1 MNTKRTIPPIV
12 ALLPFLLFIG
22 AVFLV
27 VKWIFSGKK
36 NTETMPETT
45 PASAETE
52 SRRKE
57 AETSA
62 FRHIPAEIP
71 VKPTIVSIHGLAL
84 IFWTEIS
91 GGYSWQLILSKS
103 TGD

>member
-36 NTETMPETT
+36 NTETIPETT
-45 PASAETE
+45 PVSTETE

-57 AETSA
+57 TETPA
-62 FRHIPAEIP
+62 FRHSPAEILA
-71 VKPTIVSIHGLAL
+71 KPSNAL
-84 IFWTEIS
+84 HYFRAARRFFR
-91 GGYSWQLILSKS
+91 LLFRL
-103 TGD
+103 